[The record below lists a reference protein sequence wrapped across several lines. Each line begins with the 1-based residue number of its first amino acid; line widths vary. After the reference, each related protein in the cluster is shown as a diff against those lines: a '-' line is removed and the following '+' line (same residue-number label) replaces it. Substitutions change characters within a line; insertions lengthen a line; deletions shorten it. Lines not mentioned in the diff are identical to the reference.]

1 MIPLG
6 SSSGSLA
13 PPLEIV
19 GPPVLTRCCCFTM
32 LSCSC
37 SFSISID
44 SSRSPATSLFWS
56 DSDIHEVDWVDSW
69 GFCVVEEFCWGVFWL
84 GWFVGDLLV
93 SVGGFRVVEEEDWW
107 GGEEVVDG

>member
-1 MIPLG
+1 MLPL
-6 SSSGSLA
+6 
-13 PPLEIV
+13 
-19 GPPVLTRCCCFTM
+19 CCCFTL

-56 DSDIHEVDWVDSW
+56 DSDIHEVDAVDWEASW
-69 GFCVVEEFCWGVFWL
+69 GFWVVDEFCCWVGL

-93 SVGGFRVVEEEDWW
+93 SVGGFKVVDEEDWW
-107 GGEEVVDG
+107 GGEEVVEG